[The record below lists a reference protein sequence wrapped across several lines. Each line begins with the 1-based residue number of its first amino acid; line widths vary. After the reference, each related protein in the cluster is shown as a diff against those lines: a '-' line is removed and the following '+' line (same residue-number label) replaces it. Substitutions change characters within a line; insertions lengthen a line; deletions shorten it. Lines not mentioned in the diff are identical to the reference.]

1 MPSQMTFSDIHC
13 SSNKNIR
20 PRVMFK
26 HFWDLKLDRVLGWW
40 FLSLFD
46 LGLPLKAWSLPTL
59 RPRQALKDEAKLL
72 LRFAPEEVVKID
84 GIVFRFG
91 EIWGETQQ
99 GIFQNEVNLPMD
111 EYG

>member
-1 MPSQMTFSDIHC
+1 M
-13 SSNKNIR
+13 
-20 PRVMFK
+20 V
-26 HFWDLKLDRVLGWW
+26 VV
-40 FLSLFD
+40 SLFD
-46 LGLPLKAWSLPTL
+46 LGLPFKAWSLPTL
-59 RPRQALKDEAKLL
+59 QPRQALKDEAKLL
-72 LRFAPEEVVKID
+72 LRFAPEEVVKI

>member
-1 MPSQMTFSDIHC
+1 M
-13 SSNKNIR
+13 
-20 PRVMFK
+20 V
-26 HFWDLKLDRVLGWW
+26 VV
-40 FLSLFD
+40 SLFD
-46 LGLPLKAWSLPTL
+46 LGLPLKAWTLPTL

-72 LRFAPEEVVKID
+72 LRFAPEEVVKI